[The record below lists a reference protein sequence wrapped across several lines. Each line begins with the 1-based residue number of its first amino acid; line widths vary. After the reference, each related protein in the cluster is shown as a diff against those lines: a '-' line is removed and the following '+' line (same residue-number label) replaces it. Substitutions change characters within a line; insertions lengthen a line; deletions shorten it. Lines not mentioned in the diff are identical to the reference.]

1 MGVEDGYNST
11 SRKSRSRS
19 MDASSDFV
27 ASEFLEM
34 LGIDHS
40 PFGPT
45 TDSDSESPREKLWKQ
60 FEKEALESGDCILGL
75 DFEDGVEEPSCEDVA
90 ENFDL
95 STIIREAEL
104 ELQKVPPI
112 DTTFRAKSLED
123 QETEALM
130 RQFGLNEKSFQSSP
144 PGTRSGFGSPIDLPP
159 EQPFELPPLADGLGP
174 FIQTEDGG
182 FLRSMNP
189 TLFKKAK
196 NNCSLV
202 MQASSPIVLPAE
214 MGSGIM
220 EILHG
225 LASVGIEKLSMQAN
239 KLMPLEDVNG
249 KMMQQ
254 LAWEAS
260 PALESAGRLEIFL
273 IMLVHDFFLLCHLPW
288 LKHIALTIADTTYWR
303 IIAWMLWQEGS
314 VMLPW
319 ERRRRRRRKGEVLIC
334 HHH

>member
-1 MGVEDGYNST
+1 MLF
-11 SRKSRSRS
+11 RS
-19 MDASSDFV
+19 
-27 ASEFLEM
+27 
-34 LGIDHS
+34 
-40 PFGPT
+40 
-45 TDSDSESPREKLWKQ
+45 
-60 FEKEALESGDCILGL
+60 
-75 DFEDGVEEPSCEDVA
+75 DGVEEPSCEDVA

-159 EQPFELPPLADGLGP
+159 EQPLELSPLADGLGP

-182 FLRSMNP
+182 FLQSMNP
-189 TLFKKAK
+189 TLFKKAR

-239 KLMPLEDVNG
+239 N
-249 KMMQQ
+249 
-254 LAWEAS
+254 
-260 PALESAGRLEIFL
+260 
-273 IMLVHDFFLLCHLPW
+273 LCP
-288 LKHIALTIADTTYWR
+288 
-303 IIAWMLWQEGS
+303 
-314 VMLPW
+314 
-319 ERRRRRRRKGEVLIC
+319 
-334 HHH
+334 